1 MKSTRVTIMTIATV
15 VICGAFVSSAR
26 ADCGLS
32 ARHKLTA
39 LGVPNATARTNPMLA
54 DASAQEDRDSDS
66 IVGLWHV
73 IFKDS
78 GGQFFDEGYDQ
89 FHNDGTEVLNDI
101 PNPAFGNVCLGVY
114 ERNDRGEPLTYKLHH
129 VFWDFDSNGN
139 LSGRGVWDSILK
151 LDHSGNSYTGT
162 WSMKNHDLSG
172 NLITSGSLAPVSG
185 TLKARRIT
193 VE

>member
-1 MKSTRVTIMTIATV
+1 MRRRSIQCLRPQRPRTLGFQLFCRILSSWFYQHKSAALARPQGEQMKSTRVTIMTIATV

-39 LGVPNATARTNPMLA
+39 LGVSNATARTNPMLA

-139 LSGRGVWDSILK
+139 LSGRGVW
-151 LDHSGNSYTGT
+151 
-162 WSMKNHDLSG
+162 
-172 NLITSGSLAPVSG
+172 
-185 TLKARRIT
+185 
-193 VE
+193 